1 MKTEDFSK
9 VTPQIFALSQYCMR
23 CDQIDPNLYT
33 KTMLS
38 VACVTLTEKALL
50 LVLPKYL
57 RFVHLA

>member
-33 KTMLS
+33 KND
-38 VACVTLTEKALL
+38 VKRG
-50 LVLPKYL
+50 L
-57 RFVHLA
+57 RDLNG